1 MDSIVHI
8 IELIAGFIW
17 GGTWGDTRL
26 LPVGPLAIVLLGT
39 GLYMMIRLGGRP
51 LRRFGPALKEVW
63 DGRKAQGE
71 DGAITPW
78 QALSTALSGQV
89 GTGNLAGVATA
100 LTLGGPGAIFWMW
113 VVALFG
119 MALAFSESSLALK
132 YRETDEYGRIN
143 GGPMYY
149 IKNGLGSGWGWLAVI
164 FCLGTLFS
172 AIATGSMIQANS
184 ITEAANELVNVQNG
198 FGVPNWVFG
207 AIISG
212 LVFAVIIGGIK
223 SIGSV
228 AGKVVPVMAAL
239 YVLIALIVLI
249 MNAPLVPGAFME
261 IITSAFG
268 FREAVGGAAGYGM
281 MQAVRFGIA
290 RGLFSNEAGQG
301 SAPIAHAAAKTK
313 NPVMQGEIAMIG
325 VFIDTIV
332 ICTMTA
338 LVILTV
344 QGDFKR
350 SPSLIAANNCLEAE
364 LIEMPVKPGQ
374 DDVPDNARARYSAS
388 DFFPGAYDSGREVSL
403 ARHGPA
409 AEVLLQ
415 TCLTAGGTVSPEAMK
430 AAFPSAVQ
438 AKAESIVALADIIED
453 DNASEEARAKASDD
467 LSALLE
473 PLVPLVDAEMLSVKH
488 AWETDANSAA
498 VTTRAYAEAVPVV
511 GAFIVP
517 IALFFFAFTTI
528 IGWSYYGEQAATYL
542 VGEWATHPFRYLW
555 VFVVFAG
562 AMVTNTDALWLLGDI
577 ANASMAFPNLIAIL
591 ALSGVVLKMHR
602 ANDDPD
608 HAHPVI
614 DKSTPDSPGD

>member
-1 MDSIVHI
+1 MDTIVTL
-8 IELIAGFIW
+8 IEHIAGFIW
-17 GGTWGDTRL
+17 GGTWGEIRL

-51 LRRFGPALKEVW
+51 LLRFVPALKEVW
-63 DGRKAQGE
+63 AGRKAQGD

-113 VVALFG
+113 IVALFG
-119 MALAFSESSLALK
+119 MALAFSESSLAIK
-132 YRETDEYGRIN
+132 YREVDEYGRIN

-149 IKNGLGSGWGWLAVI
+149 IKNGLGKNWGWLAVI

-172 AIATGSMIQANS
+172 ATATGSMIQANS
-184 ITEAANELVNVQNG
+184 ITEAALEVGSASFGLAVPQWLVGIVL
-198 FGVPNWVFG
+198 
-207 AIISG
+207 AG

-228 AGKVVPVMAAL
+228 AGRVVPVMAAI
-239 YVLIALIVLI
+239 YVAIAFIVLV
-249 MNAPLVPGAFME
+249 MNADKVPAAFMQ
-261 IITSAFG
+261 IIGSAFG
-268 FREAVGGAAGYGM
+268 WEEAVGGAAGYGVLS
-281 MQAVRFGIA
+281 AVRAGIA

-301 SAPIAHAAAKTK
+301 SAPIAHAAAQTK

-344 QGDFKR
+344 QGDFKK
-350 SPSLIAANNCLEAE
+350 SPALMAAAVCNDAGVELVIPEGSNLGLADIFPSAYEENRDAKVAE
-364 LIEMPVKPGQ
+364 HST
-374 DDVPDNARARYSAS
+374 AAS
-388 DFFPGAYDSGREVSL
+388 NY
-403 ARHGPA
+403 
-409 AEVLLQ
+409 LQ
-415 TCLTAGGTVSPEAMK
+415 ACLTAGIDVPA
-430 AAFPSAVQ
+430 
-438 AKAESIVALADIIED
+438 
-453 DNASEEARAKASDD
+453 NAIAGASDP
-467 LSALLE
+467 A
-473 PLVPLVDAEMLSVKH
+473 VLVDVKH

-498 VTTRAYAEAVPVV
+498 ITTRAY
-511 GAFIVP
+511 GAAFPGGEWVVP

-555 VFVVFAG
+555 VIVVFAG
-562 AMVTNTDALWLLGDI
+562 TMVTNTDALWLLGDI
-577 ANASMAFPNLIAIL
+577 SNASMAFPNLIAIC
-591 ALSGVVLKMHR
+591 ALSGVVITMHR
-602 ANDDPD
+602 TNGANETGEPLKG
-608 HAHPVI
+608 
-614 DKSTPDSPGD
+614 KSKDEKV

>member
-1 MDSIVHI
+1 MESIV
-8 IELIAGFIW
+8 ELITTVSGFIW
-17 GGTWGDTRL
+17 GGTWGDVRL

-39 GLYMMIRLGGRP
+39 GTFMMFRLGGRP
-51 LRRFGPALKEVW
+51 LKRFVPALKEVW
-63 DGRKAQGE
+63 DGRKAQGD

-100 LTLGGPGAIFWMW
+100 ITLGGPGAIFWMW

-119 MALAFSESSLALK
+119 MALAFSESSLAIK
-132 YRETDEYGRIN
+132 YREVDEYGRIN

-149 IKNGLGSGWGWLAVI
+149 IKNGLGKNWGWLAII

-172 AIATGSMIQANS
+172 ASATGSMIQANS
-184 ITEAANELVNVQNG
+184 ITEAAQEVG
-198 FGVPNWVFG
+198 SASFGISIPNWLIGVVI
-207 AIISG
+207 AG

-239 YVLIALIVLI
+239 YVLIAFLVLVA
-249 MNAPLVPGAFME
+249 NADKVPGAFMQ
-261 IITSAFG
+261 IIGSAFG
-268 FREAVGGAAGYGM
+268 WQEAAGGAAGYGVL
-281 MQAVRFGIA
+281 AAIRAGIA

-301 SAPIAHAAAKTK
+301 SAPIAHAAAQTK

-344 QGDFKR
+344 QGDFKK
-350 SPSLIAANNCLEAE
+350 SPALMAANTCAAAGYELPEIPGGEPGMRYSVGDLFPSAYEDGREGIIAANGPTAQSYLLACQAE
-364 LIEMPVKPGQ
+364 GV
-374 DDVPDNARARYSAS
+374 
-388 DFFPGAYDSGREVSL
+388 EVSQEAL
-403 ARHGPA
+403 DA
-409 AEVLLQ
+409 AGNPDVL
-415 TCLTAGGTVSPEAMK
+415 
-430 AAFPSAVQ
+430 
-438 AKAESIVALADIIED
+438 IDVA
-453 DNASEEARAKASDD
+453 
-467 LSALLE
+467 
-473 PLVPLVDAEMLSVKH
+473 H

-498 VTTRAYAEAVPVV
+498 ITTRAY
-511 GAFIVP
+511 GAAFPGGEWIVP

-542 VGEWATHPFRYLW
+542 VGEWATHPFRYVW
-555 VFVVFAG
+555 VLVVFAG

-591 ALSGVVLKMHR
+591 ALSGVVIALHR
-602 ANDDPD
+602 TNGEGEDG
-608 HAHPVI
+608 HPVH
-614 DKSTPDSPGD
+614 DESRPPAE